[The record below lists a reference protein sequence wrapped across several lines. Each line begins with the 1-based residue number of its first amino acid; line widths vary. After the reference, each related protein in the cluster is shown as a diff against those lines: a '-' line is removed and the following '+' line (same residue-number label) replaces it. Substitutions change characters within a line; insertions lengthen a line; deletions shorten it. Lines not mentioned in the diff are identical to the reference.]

1 MSKST
6 NAVEHAT
13 STEVATTVDS
23 DMGAIVAQV
32 EAMKAGGVGI
42 FSSLPSNTFEA
53 KLATANALA
62 NALPID
68 EHLGEAIEL
77 TNFVV
82 QAVEVT
88 NTDAATGVSRKVPA
102 TRIVLVA
109 ADGSAYAGVSEGVF
123 KSLQNL
129 TTIFGMPADWEQPIP
144 VSVERVK
151 GRNGFFYNTLKIGA

>member
-1 MSKST
+1 MSKNTS
-6 NAVEHAT
+6 VEKVE
-13 STEVATTVDS
+13 SVEVATV
-23 DMGAIVAQV
+23 DMGAMDAVIAQV

-42 FSSLPSNTFEA
+42 FSTLPNDTFEA

-62 NALPID
+62 NAEPMD
-68 EHLGEAIEL
+68 EHLGETIEL
-77 TNFVV
+77 VHFVA

-109 ADGSAYAGVSEGVF
+109 ADGSAYSGVSEGVF

-129 TTIFGMPADWEQPIP
+129 TTIFGAPATWEQPIP
-144 VSVERVK
+144 VSVQRVK

>member
-1 MSKST
+1 MSKPQ
-6 NAVEHAT
+6 NVEHAT
-13 STEVATTVDS
+13 SVEVAVTADS

-42 FSSLPSNTFEA
+42 FSSLPSDTFEA

-68 EHLGEAIEL
+68 EHLGEVIDLA
-77 TNFVV
+77 NFVV

-109 ADGSAYAGVSEGVF
+109 ADGSAYAEALLVTKARKFGQALSEETLST
-123 KSLQNL
+123 KCLRRSM
-129 TTIFGMPADWEQPIP
+129 MPW
-144 VSVERVK
+144 
-151 GRNGFFYNTLKIGA
+151 